1 MPRRQQEMQKEPVMD
16 FQLKSLSHTAI
27 PEALEKAHR
36 YRLLNEPSQA
46 ESICLDILQIDPA
59 NQAALVTLLLAI
71 TDQFETGVS
80 PARAR
85 EVLRSM
91 HGDYER
97 AYYAGIISER
107 SARARMKQG
116 LPGTNVKAYHEFAD
130 AMRSYEQAEALR
142 PPAND
147 DSILRWNTCAR
158 TLMRH
163 KDLHPQPEHTL
174 EPILEGE
181 S

>member
-1 MPRRQQEMQKEPVMD
+1 ME
-16 FQLKSLSHTAI
+16 FQVKSISQTAI

-36 YRLLNEPSQA
+36 YRLLNEPWQA
-46 ESICLDILQIDPA
+46 ESICLDVLRLDPA
-59 NQAALVTLLLAI
+59 NKSAMVTLLLAI
-71 TDQFETGVS
+71 TDQFEAGVS
-80 PARAR
+80 PLRAR

-91 HGDYER
+91 QSDYER

-107 SARARMKQG
+107 SARAHMKQG
-116 LPGTNVKAYHEFAD
+116 LPGSNVKAYHELED
-130 AMRSYEQAEALR
+130 AMRSYEQAEAVR
-142 PPAND
+142 PPGND
-147 DSILRWNTCAR
+147 DAILRWNTCAR

-163 KDLHPQPEHTL
+163 EHLRPEVEYAP